1 MLKKYSRK
9 YDTGYNCSE
18 WWISQ
23 DSGTQLCKT
32 SSAVQLQWQMVKLC
46 APQNFKENVQFSLG
60 NWYRHKRGNLS
71 WDFLLP
77 DCEDHMYAIVII
89 GIAVFNH
96 LPAESVP
103 I

>member
-1 MLKKYSRK
+1 MGFL
-9 YDTGYNCSE
+9 
-18 WWISQ
+18 
-23 DSGTQLCKT
+23 T
-32 SSAVQLQWQMVKLC
+32 S
-46 APQNFKENVQFSLG
+46 
-60 NWYRHKRGNLS
+60 
-71 WDFLLP
+71 